1 MAAEVEGQR
10 KLPGGVEQTV
20 GQSVGSFADQE
31 VVPGELSGGT
41 VALPADLPTV
51 EDEGIIHRPDY
62 AMPVRP
68 FVKPGNNLCLPITS
82 EAPKAKIMQLISSLA
97 AVVAPVML
105 MTLLGFVWARRG
117 LAFDHNFVTNLVML
131 VGAPCLVFSTLTRS
145 TLDLSAMGRIAAA
158 ALACLV
164 LAAAVSA
171 GILKLAGLPNRVYLP
186 SLMFPNIGNMGLPV
200 CLFAFG
206 ETGLAMAMIMF
217 AVTSAVQFTIGPAIA
232 AGRLDVSG
240 LFKVPFVYAVLLSL
254 GVAGLGLALPQWL
267 VNTVTLAAGSAI
279 PLMLMSLGVALAELR
294 AANLRRAVLLSALR
308 LGLGA
313 VVGWLVAVAL
323 GLEGA
328 GRGVVIIESAM
339 PVAVFNYLFAV
350 RYDNRP
356 EEVAGMILVSTVLSY
371 LSLPLL
377 VAALM

>member
-1 MAAEVEGQR
+1 
-10 KLPGGVEQTV
+10 
-20 GQSVGSFADQE
+20 
-31 VVPGELSGGT
+31 
-41 VALPADLPTV
+41 
-51 EDEGIIHRPDY
+51 
-62 AMPVRP
+62 
-68 FVKPGNNLCLPITS
+68 
-82 EAPKAKIMQLISSLA
+82 MQLISSLA

-145 TLDLSAMGRIAAA
+145 LLDLSEMGRLAAA

-164 LAAAVSA
+164 LAAAASA
-171 GILKLAGLPNRVYLP
+171 AVLKLAGLSNRVYLP

-206 ETGLAMAMIMF
+206 EKGLAMGMIMF

-232 AGRLDVSG
+232 AGRLDVAG

-254 GVAGLGLALPQWL
+254 GVATLGLALPQWV
-267 VNTVTLAAGSAI
+267 VNTVTLAAGCAI
-279 PLMLMSLGVALAELR
+279 PLMLMSLGVALAGLR

-308 LGLGA
+308 LGLGGA
-313 VVGWLVAVAL
+313 VGWLVAVVL
-323 GLEGA
+323 GLDGA

-356 EEVAGMILVSTVLSY
+356 EEVAGMILVSTVMSY